1 MKEIASLAA
10 MTVAAA
16 AAAAAAQSSVGVLGR
31 VDAAVSGVS
40 NRSEE
45 LRGAP
50 GQRRFDEAHRA
61 GTIDFRLSVL
71 KV

>member
-1 MKEIASLAA
+1 MKEIVSLAA
-10 MTVAAA
+10 MTV